1 MEYTNASSTVNLS
14 FDDKTLN
21 NNNNN
26 DDDLDHNVVG
36 QHHVSQP

>member
-1 MEYTNASSTVNLS
+1 MEYTNASTVNLS

-26 DDDLDHNVVG
+26 NDDDLDHNVVG
-36 QHHVSQP
+36 QNHVS